1 MRAGNSSD
9 NGVGS
14 CINFFRVKADA
25 EFVVFVENLT
35 VYHGKLYVLFAAAVN
50 EVFDQ
55 IIFRL
60 HVRLVQIN
68 HDEIRL
74 FANGE
79 TVTVI
84 DLHRVCAACGCHVEY
99 RISRDSCGVHLTD
112 FGKTGGQEHFAEHVE
127 AVVAGRS
134 VGADGEV
141 DAVIV
146 KTFQR
151 ADAGRELQVGG
162 WIGNGR
168 QFPVAENFEIA
179 VLHPDAVVAAASVL
193 EHA

>member
-1 MRAGNSSD
+1 MKSTNYLHAD

-14 CINFFRVKADA
+14 CINFFRVKADM
-25 EFVVFVENLT
+25 EFAVFVEDLT

-55 IIFRL
+55 IILRL
-60 HVRLVQIN
+60 HVRLMEIN
-68 HDEIRL
+68 HDEIGL
-74 FANGE
+74 FAGSE
-79 TVTVI
+79 TVAVSK
-84 DLHRVCAACGCHVEY
+84 LHRVCAACGCHVEY

-127 AVVAGRS
+127 AVVAGRP

-146 KTFQR
+146 KTLQR
-151 ADAGRELQVGG
+151 ADAGGELQV
-162 WIGNGR
+162 
-168 QFPVAENFEIA
+168 
-179 VLHPDAVVAAASVL
+179 
-193 EHA
+193 